1 MDNRIFISKEGLQV
15 ELEDNDFI
23 ETEETFVVIKQGSQL
38 LCVYDEDNGIYSFP
52 NIDFFEIEEEPSY
65 NFTIHCDVYYDETFI
80 YETQNYYVY
89 EVEDAG
95 FSSDVLKWLPI
106 EDILINKYVLD
117 ATQKQGFKNLFVR
130 LR

>member
-1 MDNRIFISKEGLQV
+1 MDNRIFVSKEGLQV

-23 ETEETFVVIKQGSQL
+23 ETEETFVVIKQGNQL
-38 LCVYDEDNGIYSFP
+38 LCVYDEDSGIYSFP
-52 NIDFFEIEEEPSY
+52 NIDFFEINDEPTF

-80 YETQNYYVY
+80 YETQNYFVY

-95 FSSDVLKWLPI
+95 FSSDILKWLPI
-106 EDILINKYVLD
+106 DDILINKYVLD